1 MSNKNNKRGDD
12 NNAGLDVVEQFD
24 SYEDYLD
31 SQLTTTDLYYLEDED
46 IARQLVELGYRGNGD
61 VMKKEVFY
69 DILYQYYYQLSII
82 I

>member
-12 NNAGLDVVEQFD
+12 NNAGLDVVEQLD